1 MSGGGYC
8 DGPINKPSTK
18 VELKIRNGRRE
29 TSLGQRQNLWRQER
43 GEADQRTRKGTSE
56 DTRDET
62 AAQRRRNRTRALAGS
77 NLPEESPVAPGRK
90 GDVNR
95 FETHTDD
102 ALVAFLDHFMRDI
115 AAEARE
121 EAQRRVD
128 ARYEALTE
136 ELQRNGWVATPTTR
150 TIGWGI
156 IRLEVALDAVKKGS
170 LT

>member
-1 MSGGGYC
+1 
-8 DGPINKPSTK
+8 
-18 VELKIRNGRRE
+18 
-29 TSLGQRQNLWRQER
+29 
-43 GEADQRTRKGTSE
+43 
-56 DTRDET
+56 
-62 AAQRRRNRTRALAGS
+62 
-77 NLPEESPVAPGRK
+77 
-90 GDVNR
+90 VNR